1 MTGLLVNDRDADSTD
16 AFVDIGVIDEPSEG
30 DPLAKMALP
39 TLESVARGPF
49 EGTFARTRGR
59 KPKFH
64 RTTGSLRD
72 VVCVQVLRDPR
83 GRCLGMRVAHSGGP
97 DNFLGSWDPQDV
109 SGISTIHG
117 GRSAST
123 TSGGLVEPLA
133 GLHFFFG
140 TDTPVQVKDIRAC
153 VASSC
158 ASHRGMGNGSG
169 AVCINTQFWPSVES
183 PPLTSHLKPRK
194 RSSHADPRNQPS
206 AFAPRANTMFF
217 PVGSAAGPETVCY
230 LPPTPLPACRR
241 LRLTGPKKRLAWR
254 YSSVCDELRSYEP
267 GTPVPILSGG
277 GIKGRR
283 LVWEPPRTGE
293 TYRLK
298 E

>member
-1 MTGLLVNDRDADSTD
+1 MTGILVNDRDADSTD
-16 AFVDIGVIDEPSEG
+16 AFVDMGVIDEPSSEG
-30 DPLAKMALP
+30 DPLAETALP

-59 KPKFH
+59 EPKFH

-72 VVCVQVLRDPR
+72 VVCVQVRRDPG

-97 DNFLGSWDPQDV
+97 DDFLGSWDPRDV
-109 SGISTIHG
+109 SGISTIYG

-123 TSGGLVEPLA
+123 TSGDPVEPLA

-158 ASHRGMGNGSG
+158 ASHRGMGNSSG
-169 AVCINTQFWPSVES
+169 AVCINTQFWPSVEY

-194 RSSHADPRNQPS
+194 KSSHADPRNQPS

-241 LRLTGPKKRLAWR
+241 LRLTGPKRDLPGGTAPSATNCGATSRAPPFR
-254 YSSVCDELRSYEP
+254 YSP
-267 GTPVPILSGG
+267 GAGSRGAGWYGSHLARA
-277 GIKGRR
+277 RR
-283 LVWEPPRTGE
+283 IG
-293 TYRLK
+293 
-298 E
+298 